1 MKRNN
6 KYFGSL
12 LDTKKDIKRRKE
24 LTIDSYMTFESIF
37 SSKHVSE
44 KVKIR
49 VFAKYIESIF
59 MYNSELWTLTQ
70 TLENSIYRCVS
81 KEAAKKNHECQMAK
95 DDLQ

>member
-1 MKRNN
+1 MKKNN
-6 KYFGSL
+6 KYLGSL
-12 LDTKKDIKRRKE
+12 LNTKKDIKRGKE
-24 LTIDSYMTFESIF
+24 LTIDPYKTFESIF

-44 KVKIR
+44 KAKIR
-49 VFAKYIESIF
+49 IFAKYIESIV

-81 KEAAKKNHECQMAK
+81 KEAAKKNHEYQMAK